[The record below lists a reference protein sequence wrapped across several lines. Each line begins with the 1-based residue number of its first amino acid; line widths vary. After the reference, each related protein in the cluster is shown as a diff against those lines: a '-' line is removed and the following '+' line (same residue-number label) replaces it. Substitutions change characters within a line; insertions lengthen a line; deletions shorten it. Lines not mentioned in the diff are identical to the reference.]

1 MSCTSVL
8 VCKQELRRSQV
19 RRKVELNGL
28 DYLEV
33 CEGQLIL
40 TVYFLGKAPPI
51 LEKEN
56 FRIEGGRRITNIQVV
71 GLEIHREK
79 DPETDDC
86 VHISVDKSGD
96 FSTYCLCL
104 IEIDAQTKKPIVDI
118 DNECRKHFRPMRGF
132 DPRYACLEFS
142 FKAGCQ
148 SDLDCKPQ
156 SICPPEKREEPEI
169 NYLAKDYASF
179 RQLILDRLALTMPD
193 WKEQHV
199 PDLGI
204 TLVELLAYVGDHLSY
219 YQDAVATEAYLDTAR
234 RRISVRR
241 HVRLVDYQL
250 HEGCN
255 ARTWVTIRV
264 SDDYTTLK
272 PVDFYLI
279 TDPGIS
285 TYANVLAETQLPNTL
300 PKPYLIFEPLVED
313 TDKEIAL
320 YKDHSEITLYTW
332 GDAQCCLPKGS
343 TSATLFDPGTATTPT
358 PEPPG
363 ECGPAGGVNPK
374 QGENPVTTPLDS
386 DYRLKLKPCD
396 ILIFEEVKGARTG
409 NSADADPA
417 HRHAVRLTKAEKSQD
432 LLTKDLIWEIEWTVE
447 DALPFPLCISS
458 IKQEDCSLISNIS
471 VVRGNVLL
479 VDHGKRVINELEPVP
494 LEPILAECDDGCMP
508 REAAKIA
515 GRFEPQLPKPDVTF
529 SQALLPCEPKTH
541 TCSPATKL
549 TPASALLKQNPRLAL
564 PEVKLHEAQMVSNK
578 LIVADQPIW
587 EPRFDLLES
596 NAEDRHFVVEME
608 DDRRAQLRFGNG
620 ESGRFPDAETLFQA
634 QYRIG
639 NGTVG
644 NVGAESIT
652 YIVFR
657 NNLPNGIDIVLR
669 NPFPAIGGTN
679 PEPVA
684 EAKLFAPDA
693 FRKEL
698 QRAITADDY
707 AQIVMRDFS
716 NKVQRAA
723 AKLLWTGSWF
733 EVLVI
738 IDPLGSEDTDE
749 ELLCEIKH
757 HLCRYHRIGHD
768 VVVVQASY
776 VALEIAMT
784 VCVLPHYLR
793 GHVKSALLAV
803 FSSGMLPDGSKGFF
817 HPDNLSFGEGIY
829 LSKLV
834 AAAQAVEGVES
845 VVVKTLKR
853 FFADQNQ
860 EIQNGLLP
868 LGPFEVA
875 RLDND
880 PSFPENGKFTLVM
893 GGGR

>member
-19 RRKVELNGL
+19 RQKVELNGL

-33 CEGQLIL
+33 DEGQLVL
-40 TVYFLGKAPPI
+40 TVYFLGKAPPS

-56 FRIEGGRRITNIQVV
+56 IRIEGGRRITHIQVT
-71 GLEIHREK
+71 GLEIHREE

-118 DNECRKHFRPMRGF
+118 DKECKKHFRPMHGF

-156 SICPPEKREEPEI
+156 AICPPEQRDEPEI

-179 RQLILDRLALTMPD
+179 RQLILDRLELIMPD
-193 WKEQHV
+193 WKERHV

-255 ARTWVTIRV
+255 ARTWVTFRV
-264 SDDYTTLK
+264 TEDCPLK

-279 TDPGIS
+279 TDPGIPN
-285 TYANVLAETQLPNTL
+285 YANVLAKSQLPDIS
-300 PKPYLIFEPLVED
+300 PKPYLIFEALVED
-313 TDKEIAL
+313 ADN
-320 YKDHSEITLYTW
+320 EITLYSDHNEITIYTW
-332 GDAQCCLPKGS
+332 GDTQCCLPKGS
-343 TSATLFDPGTATTPT
+343 TSATLLDPGKATQPV
-358 PEPPG
+358 PDPPG
-363 ECGPAGGVNPK
+363 ECGPAGGGDPK
-374 QGENPVTTPLDS
+374 PGGNPVPAPPDS

-396 ILIFEEVKGARTG
+396 IIIFEEVKGAKTG
-409 NSADADPA
+409 NSADADPS
-417 HRHAVRLTKAEKSQD
+417 HRHAVRLTKADKSQD
-432 LLTKDLIWEIEWTVE
+432 PLTNDLIWEIEWTVE
-447 DALPFPLCISS
+447 DALPFSLCISS
-458 IKQEDCSLISNIS
+458 IKKEDCSLIANVS

-479 VDHGKRVINELEPVP
+479 VDHGKSVIDMLEPVP
-494 LEPILAECDDGCMP
+494 LDTLLAECGDGCMP
-508 REAAKIA
+508 REATQIA
-515 GRFEPQLPKPDVTF
+515 GCFEPQLPKPDVTF
-529 SQALLPCEPKTH
+529 SQALLPCEQKIH
-541 TCSPATKL
+541 ACSYAAKL

-564 PEVKLHEAQMVSNK
+564 PEVKLHEARMVLDK
-578 LIVADQPIW
+578 LVVADKPIW
-587 EPRFDLLES
+587 EPCLDLLDSEP
-596 NAEDRHFVVEME
+596 EDCHFVVEME
-608 DDRRAQLRFGNG
+608 DDRRAKLRFGNG
-620 ESGRFPDAETLFQA
+620 ESGRFPDAGTLFQA

-639 NGTVG
+639 SGTIG

-652 YIVFR
+652 HIVFS
-657 NNLPNGIDIVLR
+657 NNLPNGIDIVPR
-669 NPFPAIGGTN
+669 NPLPAIGGTN
-679 PEPVA
+679 PEPIA

-707 AQIVMRDFS
+707 ARIVMRDFS
-716 NKVQRAA
+716 SQVQRAA
-723 AKLLWTGSWF
+723 AKLLWNGSWF
-733 EVLVI
+733 EVLVV
-738 IDPLGSEDTDE
+738 IDPLGTEDTDE
-749 ELLCEIKH
+749 ELLCEIRH
-757 HLCRYHRIGHD
+757 RLCRYHRIGHD

-776 VALEIAMT
+776 VALEIEMT

-793 GHVKSALLAV
+793 GHVKSALLEV
-803 FSSGMLPDGSKGFF
+803 FSNGMRPDGSKGFF
-817 HPDNLSFGEGIY
+817 HPDNLSFGEGVY

-845 VVVKTLKR
+845 VVVTTLKR
-853 FFADQNQ
+853 FLAEPNQ

-880 PSFPENGKFTLVM
+880 PGFPENGKFTLDM
-893 GGGR
+893 RGGR